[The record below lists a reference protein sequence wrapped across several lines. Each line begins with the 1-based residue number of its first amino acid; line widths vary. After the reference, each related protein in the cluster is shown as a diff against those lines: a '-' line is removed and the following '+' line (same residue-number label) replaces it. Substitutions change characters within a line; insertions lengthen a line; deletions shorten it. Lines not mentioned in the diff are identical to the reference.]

1 MDKGMA
7 ERRDGCTVER
17 MNKLMKENGW
27 MNARTNEYMDEWMT
41 EWRNGWMDR
50 RMRDEWII
58 EYGDKNEWKEG
69 GWMDE

>member
-41 EWRNGWMDR
+41 E
-50 RMRDEWII
+50 
-58 EYGDKNEWKEG
+58 
-69 GWMDE
+69 